1 MHAEMSERSNE
12 HDWKSCDVKASA
24 GSNPV
29 LCARWSDS
37 IFTHRNFKRNCNSEF
52 IIGRSIF
59 PTSTFVLWE
68 PYILMNVKLHNQAV
82 ASLFPLR
89 ILRHLWEPYIIN
101 RPFVKLLRNC

>member
-1 MHAEMSERSNE
+1 MSERSNE

-68 PYILMNVKLHNQAV
+68 PYI
-82 ASLFPLR
+82 
-89 ILRHLWEPYIIN
+89 IN
-101 RPFVKLLRNC
+101 RPFVKLLRNY